1 MGGKAHELV
10 IEPTV
15 LRDMRN
21 DMPAAWNEVFGPVAP
36 VIPFGSDEEAV
47 TLANATRYGLAASV
61 YSKDLGHAHHVAI
74 ELEAGMVH
82 INDQTIQ
89 DEHHVPFGGVKGSG
103 IGRYNGEAIIQEMT
117 ELQWFLVEQVEE
129 ERTAREL
136 VAKFVLTIERWSNQ
150 RRTSCLNE
158 GDGCRLGEPDW
169 IIDSNTP
176 EDGRLQETRIIN
188 DLWAVSKR
196 SSRKTDLTFLG
207 IFLQTSRFDFQ
218 FMVRNAMV
226 PSPFF
231 PLYIIGPRVGLS
243 PERWP
248 YVCVK

>member
-1 MGGKAHELV
+1 MRINRHLVHESVYEDYVAKLTERAAKLPFGNPRDQRTKVGPVINETQKDRIMDLIEQSVKQGAKITVGGKAHELV

-117 ELQWFLVEQVEE
+117 ELQWMSVQ
-129 ERTAREL
+129 
-136 VAKFVLTIERWSNQ
+136 
-150 RRTSCLNE
+150 
-158 GDGCRLGEPDW
+158 
-169 IIDSNTP
+169 NTP
-176 EDGRLQETRIIN
+176 RDY
-188 DLWAVSKR
+188 S
-196 SSRKTDLTFLG
+196 F
-207 IFLQTSRFDFQ
+207 
-218 FMVRNAMV
+218 
-226 PSPFF
+226 
-231 PLYIIGPRVGLS
+231 
-243 PERWP
+243 
-248 YVCVK
+248 